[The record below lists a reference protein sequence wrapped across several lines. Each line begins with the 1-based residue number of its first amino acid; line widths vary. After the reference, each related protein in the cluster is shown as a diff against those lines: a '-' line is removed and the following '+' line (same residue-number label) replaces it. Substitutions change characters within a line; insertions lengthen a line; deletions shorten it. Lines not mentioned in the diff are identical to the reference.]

1 MLKKQ
6 QQPAMNLINDIFSSF
21 GSSKKGGVGRV
32 KSKGEKNH
40 QEKKIAFYLIKL
52 NSHNI

>member
-21 GSSKKGGVGRV
+21 GSSKKGGA
-32 KSKGEKNH
+32 GEGEIKRGKESSRKKNC
-40 QEKKIAFYLIKL
+40 FLF
-52 NSHNI
+52 N